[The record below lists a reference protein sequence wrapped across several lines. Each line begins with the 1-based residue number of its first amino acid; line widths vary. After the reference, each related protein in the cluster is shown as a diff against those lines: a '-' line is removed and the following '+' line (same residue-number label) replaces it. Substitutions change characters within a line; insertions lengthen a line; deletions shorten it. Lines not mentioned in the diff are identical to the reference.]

1 MAPHF
6 TGRRA
11 RTWLPLA
18 WLPLAVALVVGAC
31 GHRQADAPQAAAS
44 RMITDAQIHDAVASL
59 ITTHG
64 EAARVRAE
72 RGVAQVAALWREEDG
87 SAADFAAFCTA
98 HFLSDTARLAAT
110 LARFEEN
117 LMLINGY
124 LTELNRDLMRPLHL
138 DLGEVTPL
146 DELFGTFS
154 PSAHVTSDLFATKL
168 AFVALLNYPVTT
180 LEQRVK
186 EGPQWSRRQW
196 AEARL
201 GGMFASRVPS
211 DVNQAITNAYTAAD
225 TYISSYNIH
234 MHGLVDEKGARMF
247 PEGLAL
253 ITHWGLRDELK
264 AQYAKEGGLARQR
277 MIMKVMERIITQ
289 EIPKVVIDNPAVDWD
304 PVTNTVAARP
314 AAEASA
320 AEATATPSAEREPD
334 TRYARW
340 LEIFKAE
347 KAGDVHHTG
356 DATFIDRK
364 FNREREIPE
373 KDVEALLVSVLS
385 DPVAKDVAALVAAR
399 LGRALEPFDI
409 WYNGFRTAGDNEDV
423 LDRIV
428 GAKYPNVAAFQRDL
442 PTILR
447 KLGFSSRTSTWLAER
462 IAVDPSRGAGHAM
475 GAGRLTDK
483 AHLRTRIP
491 AGGMTYKGYNIAIH
505 ELGHNVEQT
514 FSFQGIDHT
523 LLRGVPNTAFT
534 EGFAFVFQSRDRELL
549 GRGVKDAS
557 ADALETLNT
566 YWATF
571 EISGVA
577 LCDMRVWR
585 WMYEHPS
592 ATPAELKQAVLAIAR
607 EVWNTYY
614 APLFGVKDVALLAI
628 YSHTIDAG
636 MYTPDYPMGH
646 IIAFQIEQY
655 LATRNLATE
664 MERMCRIGSVSPD
677 LWMRTAVGAPIS
689 TQPLLDAA
697 RAAIKDG
704 GRLRPP
710 NSN

>member
-1 MAPHF
+1 MASF
-6 TGRRA
+6 THDIRIGAVRAGRR
-11 RTWLPLA
+11 LL
-18 WLPLAVALVVGAC
+18 WLPLAVALVLGAC
-31 GHRQADAPQAAAS
+31 GQPAQTPQPAAS
-44 RMITDAQIHDAVASL
+44 RMITDAQIRDAVASL
-59 ITTHG
+59 VTTHG
-64 EAARVRAE
+64 EAARARIE
-72 RGVAQVAALWREEDG
+72 RGVAQVADRWRAEDG
-87 SAADFAAFCTA
+87 TAAEFATFCTT
-98 HFLSDTARLAAT
+98 HFISDTARLAAT

-117 LMLINGY
+117 LMLIGGY

-154 PSAHVTSDLFATKL
+154 PSAHVTSDMFATKL
-168 AFVALLNYPVTT
+168 AFVALLNFPVTT
-180 LEQRVK
+180 LDERVK
-186 EGPQWSRRQW
+186 EGAQWSRSQW
-196 AEARL
+196 ASARL

-211 DVNQAITNAYTAAD
+211 EVNQAITNAYIAGD

-234 MHGLVDEKGARMF
+234 MHGLVDETGARMF

-289 EIPKVVIDNPAVDWD
+289 EIPKDVIDNPAIDWN
-304 PVTNTVAARP
+304 PLANTVAARP
-314 AAEASA
+314 GAEASA
-320 AEATATPSAEREPD
+320 APSSAPEPD

-340 LEIFKAE
+340 LDIFKAE
-347 KAGDVHHTG
+347 RAADAYHTG
-356 DATFIDRK
+356 DVTFIDRK

-373 KDVEALLVSVLS
+373 KEVEALLVSVLS
-385 DPVAKDVAALVAAR
+385 DPVAKQVGALVAER

-409 WYNGFRTAGDNEDV
+409 WYNGFRAQGDNEDV

-428 GAKYPNVAAFQRDL
+428 GAKYPNVAAFERDL
-442 PTILR
+442 PAILR
-447 KLGFSSRTSTWLAER
+447 KLGFTADKAAWLAAR
-462 IAVDPSRGAGHAM
+462 IAVDASRGAGHAM
-475 GAGRLTDK
+475 AAGRLVDK
-483 AHLRTRIP
+483 AHLRTRIG

-549 GRGVKDAS
+549 GRAVKDA
-557 ADALETLNT
+557 AAEALEALNT
-566 YWATF
+566 YWATY

-585 WMYEHPS
+585 WMYEHPD
-592 ATPAELKQAVLAIAR
+592 ATPAELKQAVLTIAR

-614 APLFGVKDVALLAI
+614 APVFGVKDVALLAI

-655 LATRNLATE
+655 LKTRNLAAE
-664 MERMCRIGSVSPD
+664 MERMCLIGSVSPD